1 MALEPVVPKDF
12 PFTIRLTSQVLESN
26 GRQDSPSSDEVQRVS
41 CIMYQMQF
49 SFLFLA
55 RDKNHRSGFMFNVS
69 IFFLFLTG
77 SSSLASVCAGSLA
90 MMDAGR
96 YFLQ

>member
-55 RDKNHRSGFMFNVS
+55 RDKNHRSGFVFNVS
-69 IFFLFLTG
+69 IFFSFINRFIIFSICLCWKFG
-77 SSSLASVCAGSLA
+77 NDGCW
-90 MMDAGR
+90 
-96 YFLQ
+96 

>member
-55 RDKNHRSGFMFNVS
+55 RDKNHRLTSLF
-69 IFFLFLTG
+69 FFLFLTG

-96 YFLQ
+96 YFL